1 MKMIDCREN
10 KHKGK
15 ERVKEKQGKTQG
27 AMANIIK
34 GKQDIRYK
42 EREA

>member
-1 MKMIDCREN
+1 MKDFREN
-10 KHKGK
+10 KRKEK

-34 GKQDIRYK
+34 GKQEICYK